1 MLILFAIFAL
11 LIISGALVTIL
22 AQNAVHA
29 ALGLVGTLLSLA
41 VVYVMLEAHFIASV
55 QVIVYAGAIMVLFLF
70 VIMLLDAA
78 RPVKSENPI
87 PFVNEIAGGAAAL
100 VSGAMVFLVVNYKDP
115 KPLEAAA
122 AALQGGAPG
131 PVGENL
137 FTQFLLPFEAV
148 SIVLLVAVVGA
159 VALVQRPE
167 TKDEELPEYS
177 GQMDG
182 ARVRPPTALTGP
194 ALTLEQSDDSLSPI
208 PSSSELKP
216 KLETAKLEAGGAS

>member
-1 MLILFAIFAL
+1 MLALFALFAL

-41 VVYVMLEAHFIASV
+41 VVYVMLEAHFIASI

-70 VIMLLDAA
+70 VIMLLDTA

-87 PFVNEIAGGAAAL
+87 PYVNEIAGGAAAL
-100 VSGAMVFLVVNYKDP
+100 VSGAMVFLVVSFKDP

-122 AALQGGAPG
+122 AALKGGAPG

-148 SIVLLVAVVGA
+148 SIVLLVAVVGS

-167 TKDEELPEYS
+167 VKDEERPEYA

-182 ARVRPPTALTGP
+182 ARVRPPVATSGA
-194 ALTLEQSDDSLSPI
+194 ALTLEPTEDASLNPAR
-208 PSSSELKP
+208 SSSELKP
-216 KLETAKLEAGGAS
+216 KLETGGAS